1 MKTTI
6 DIADPVFE
14 QAKDLAARRGTTLKA
29 LVERGLRQV
38 IAEQERAAPFV
49 LRKASF
55 RGSGLQAGVA
65 DADWPRLR
73 DMAYEGRG
81 A

>member
-14 QAKDLAARRGTTLKA
+14 QAKVLAARRGTTLKA

-38 IAEQERAAPFV
+38 IAEQARTSPFV

-65 DADWPRLR
+65 DADWQRLR